1 MYKTLVVLELS
12 RSSVSTKRTYSTVF
26 LILSTV
32 CTYRRSINSMLFILT
47 YGRYNT
53 VWCKTST
60 VVYLP
65 ILLYGIF
72 YKASIWIALYY
83 QYHVGRSHLCPLED
97 SSLPN
102 ILS

>member
-1 MYKTLVVLELS
+1 MYRILIVLS
-12 RSSVSTKRTYSTVF
+12 AFKRFGGYSMYIF
-26 LILSTV
+26 YRIYILSTV
-32 CTYRRSINSMLFILT
+32 CTYRKSYNSMLFILT

-72 YKASIWIALYY
+72 YKAGILIAPYY
-83 QYHVGRSHLCPLED
+83 QYHVGRF
-97 SSLPN
+97 
-102 ILS
+102 

>member
-1 MYKTLVVLELS
+1 MVFFDSCPLPRGEIISSSGHCMYRISIVLRAFKPFGEYGIYIFYHIYL
-12 RSSVSTKRTYSTVF
+12 
-26 LILSTV
+26 LSTV
-32 CTYRRSINSMLFILT
+32 CTYRETKQHAYFLT

-72 YKASIWIALYY
+72 YKA
-83 QYHVGRSHLCPLED
+83 VT
-97 SSLPN
+97 
-102 ILS
+102 

>member
-1 MYKTLVVLELS
+1 MYC
-12 RSSVSTKRTYSTVF
+12 
-26 LILSTV
+26 TV
-32 CTYRRSINSMLFILT
+32 CTYHGLFYNLSTLCTFRKNINSMLFFLT

-72 YKASIWIALYY
+72 YKA
-83 QYHVGRSHLCPLED
+83 VT
-97 SSLPN
+97 
-102 ILS
+102 